1 MSTTSSRYPKTVMEA
16 TGIDYRILAILYAIL
31 LYVVVA
37 VVEYFVPWTREVKAS
52 ETISLRS
59 YAWSPIVAGIG
70 IGLLQLPLNGLLG
83 KMIGTSVSYITI
95 LAQFCSGNKELDSNR
110 NNWWQVFL
118 AGGSVLGSFISS
130 FLYMGGVNVYN
141 PSVQGVHPFIAF
153 VGGVLLL
160 LGAKT
165 MRACT
170 SGHGLSGMALLVIP
184 SIVATCS
191 IFAGGIATGLLLNK
205 FISSVSFQTE

>member
-1 MSTTSSRYPKTVMEA
+1 M
-16 TGIDYRILAILYAIL
+16 DYRILAILYAIL
-31 LYVVVA
+31 LYSIVG
-37 VVEYFVPWTREVKAS
+37 VVEYFVPWTRDVKAS
-52 ETISLRS
+52 EAISLRS
-59 YAWSPIVAGIG
+59 YAWSPIVAGIV

-83 KMIGTSVSYITI
+83 KMIGTSMSYITI
-95 LAQFCSGNKELDSNR
+95 LAQLCSGNKELDSNR

-130 FLYMGGVNVYN
+130 VLYMGSVNVYN
-141 PSVQGVHPFIAF
+141 PSVQGVRPIIAF

-165 MRACT
+165 MIACT
-170 SGHGLSGMALLVIP
+170 SGHGLSGMALLAIP

-205 FISSVSFQTE
+205 FISSVSF